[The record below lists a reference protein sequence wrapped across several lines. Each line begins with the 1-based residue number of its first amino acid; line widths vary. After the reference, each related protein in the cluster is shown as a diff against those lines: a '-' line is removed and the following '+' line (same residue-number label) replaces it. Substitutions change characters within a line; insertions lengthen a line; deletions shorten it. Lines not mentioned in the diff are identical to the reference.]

1 MIRTRD
7 HDAIY
12 ITKDSRPFS
21 KAHSMFTDIRL
32 CLYTIPF
39 KDGPFKSV
47 QFNFVFI
54 GQFDNLTS
62 I

>member
-1 MIRTRD
+1 MTPSTSPKTVAPSPKLTPCLLTLD
-7 HDAIY
+7 
-12 ITKDSRPFS
+12 
-21 KAHSMFTDIRL
+21 

-54 GQFDNLTS
+54 GQIRQPHFDLTCP
-62 I
+62 